1 MTISI
6 SRWTLLV
13 VTVATL
19 AFNLSGCKQQQRQA
33 QVFNG
38 IDVTGSSLANDI
50 HLPDIRG
57 QQRSIGDFKGKAV
70 MVFFGF
76 TQCPDVCPT
85 ALARAVEVKRLL
97 GADGNRLQVLF
108 VTVDPE
114 RDTPAVLKEYLAAF
128 DPTFIALRGDA
139 KRLATTAKD
148 FKIFYQ
154 RVPTGSSYTMDHSA
168 ISYLFDPQ
176 GHLRLA
182 LSHKLSAPK
191 YADDVRKLL
200 HPI

>member
-1 MTISI
+1 MTIFI
-6 SRWTLLV
+6 SRRSLLV
-13 VTVATL
+13 MAGATL
-19 AFNLSGCKQQQRQA
+19 AFGLAGCKKQQQHA

-38 IDVTGSSLANDI
+38 TDVTGSAFATDI
-50 HLPDIRG
+50 HLPDIEGRE
-57 QQRSIGDFKGKAV
+57 RSLADFKGKAV

-97 GADGNRLQVLF
+97 GADGDRLQVVF

-128 DPTFIALRGDA
+128 DPTFIALRGSPE
-139 KRLATTAKD
+139 RLAATAKD

-154 RVPTGSSYTMDHSA
+154 KVPTGSSYTMDHSS

-176 GHLRLA
+176 GNLRLA
-182 LSHKLSAPK
+182 LSHSLSAPA

-200 HPI
+200 HPV